1 MGESVLAESLPHF
14 RQTCYDCRLR
24 RFDPLSLASEEKA
37 LTWFQQAELV
47 HCRTAMTA
55 VAGIIIPG
63 VCTELSLE
71 SCSTQLVMVTTD
83 RN

>member
-1 MGESVLAESLPHF
+1 MPLARVMPRL
-14 RQTCYDCRLR
+14 TCCICLH

-47 HCRTAMTA
+47 HSRTAMAA

-63 VCTELSLE
+63 VSLKELITVQVS
-71 SCSTQLVMVTTD
+71 V
-83 RN
+83 